1 MSASIY
7 NFDNM
12 YNDFLATTGINV
24 GDTLKESGYSDLGWV
39 KDFKYMGDSQQGTPG
54 RYSFQHQKWAGA
66 TGPQASGGMFG
77 EATGPV
83 FSQNL
88 FESTGARVASY
99 GAQRFM
105 AERGAEDMEKYE
117 DWARQGSTYQ
127 AQVESIMQTAGLQDE
142 AYMSMQADLDK
153 ARAGLASGPSK
164 TSSMGAYSQAAKRQM
179 QATQRTIAELG
190 GATAPQAM
198 QSDLTFKDPVTGA
211 TRSFT
216 DEFDEAGAYN
226 SMATLDDARNF
237 VNTKYTTRRDEITS
251 DLYGKMASDKGFSV
265 EDFDAD
271 SDFMSAFNSADA
283 LYKDKG
289 GIGKGYVKLGDTG
302 FTNDSY
308 NDAKRFIESYDEV
321 TKFAEYRTLAELS
334 GGTEGYFGNTYQG
347 EGTAVSGTQALM
359 RAQDYDINKVLED
372 MAFDTHARFE
382 IGDLQDIN
390 RTRDEFNRRKSLAE
404 STALDVERRNQM
416 NKDRQQTLLEEKRKY
431 EMTLEQQKQE
441 YASTLSSY
449 GASEDEA
456 GSISFSNIRPQ

>member
-1 MSASIY
+1 MSASMY
-7 NFDNM
+7 NFDNI
-12 YNDFLATTGINV
+12 YNDFLATTGINI
-24 GDTLKESGYSDLGWV
+24 GNTLDKSGYRDLGWV
-39 KDFKYMGDSQQGTPG
+39 KDFKYMDDSGLATKG
-54 RYSFQHQKWAGA
+54 RYTFQHQKFASGY
-66 TGPQASGGMFG
+66 GPQTSSGMFG
-77 EATGPV
+77 ESTGPV
-83 FSQNL
+83 FSQDL
-88 FESTGARVASY
+88 FDAAGARVASY
-99 GAQRFM
+99 GAQRFL
-105 AERGAEDMEKYE
+105 ADRQAGDMSKYE
-117 DWARQGSTYQ
+117 DWAREGSTYQ
-127 AQVESIMQTAGLQDE
+127 AQVDSMLESASLQDE
-142 AYMSMQADLDK
+142 AFMKMQSDLDV
-153 ARAGLASGPSK
+153 ARSGLSSAASK
-164 TSSMGAYSQAAKRQM
+164 TSSIGAYSQAAKRQM

-198 QSDLTFKDPVTGA
+198 QADLTFKDPVTGA

-237 VNTKYTTRRDEITS
+237 VNTKYTTRRDEIMS
-251 DLYGKMASDKGFSV
+251 DLYGKMASDRGFNV

-271 SDFMSAFNSADA
+271 SDFMSTFNAADA
-283 LYKDKG
+283 LYKHRD

-382 IGDLQDIN
+382 INDLTDIQ

-404 STALDVERRNQM
+404 STALDVERRNEI
-416 NKDRQQTLLEEKRKY
+416 NKTRERSLLEEKRKY

>member
-1 MSASIY
+1 MSASRY

-24 GDTLKESGYSDLGWV
+24 DNTLNKSGYRDLGWV
-39 KDFKYMGDSQQGTPG
+39 KDYKYMGDSQQATAG
-54 RYSFQHQKWAGA
+54 RYSFQHQKWAGG
-66 TGPQASGGMFG
+66 TGPQTSGGMFG

-83 FSQNL
+83 FSQDL

-105 AERGAEDMEKYE
+105 AERGAEDMDKYE

-127 AQVESIMQTAGLQDE
+127 AEVESMLQSAGLQDE
-142 AYMSMQADLDK
+142 AYMSMQSDLDQ
-153 ARAGLASGPSK
+153 ARAGLATGASK

-179 QATQRTIAELG
+179 QATQRTIAQLG

-198 QSDLTFKDPVTGA
+198 TADLTFKDPVTGA
-211 TRSFT
+211 TRSLT

-226 SMATLDDARNF
+226 SMATLDDARSF
-237 VNTKYTTRRDEITS
+237 VNDSYTTRRDEITQ
-251 DLYGKMASDKGFSV
+251 DLYGKMASDRGFKV
-265 EDFDAD
+265 EDFDES
-271 SDFMSAFNSADA
+271 SDFMTAFNEADR
-283 LYKDKG
+283 LYKDRN

-308 NDAKRFIESYDEV
+308 RDAMSFKDSYDEV
-321 TKFAEYRTLAELS
+321 MKFAEYRTLAELS

-359 RAQDYDINKVLED
+359 RAENYDINKTLED
-372 MAFDTHARFE
+372 MAYDTHARFE

-404 STALDVERRNQM
+404 STALDVERRNEI
-416 NKDRQQTLLEEKRKY
+416 NKTRQQSLIEEKRKY

-441 YASTLSSY
+441 YASTLANY
-449 GASEDEA
+449 GAAESED
-456 GSISFSNIRPQ
+456 GSISFSDIRPQ